1 MVMEMTKDEIKAG
14 VSMKD
19 VLARYGLL
27 ANRAGFIRCPF
38 HRGDR
43 EASMKVYDRDFHCF
57 GCGENGDVFSFV
69 MKMENCSFSDA
80 FQLLGGTYE
89 HKANDFSKRLAIYKQ
104 RKAVEKRRR
113 AAEKE
118 AKERRLNVLLI
129 TVYRRYMKQSEP
141 FTDAWCDCCN
151 ALQMQ
156 LIRLEEWKEG
166 QN

>member
-1 MVMEMTKDEIKAG
+1 MTKDEIKAE
-14 VSMKD
+14 VSMRD
-19 VLARYGLL
+19 VLARYGLA
-27 ANRAGFIRCPF
+27 ANRTGFIRCPF

-104 RKAVEKRRR
+104 RKMAEKRRR

-118 AKERRLNVLLI
+118 AKERRLNALLI
-129 TVYRRYMKQSEP
+129 TVYRRYMRRSEP

>member
-1 MVMEMTKDEIKAG
+1 
-14 VSMKD
+14 
-19 VLARYGLL
+19 
-27 ANRAGFIRCPF
+27 
-38 HRGDR
+38 
-43 EASMKVYDRDFHCF
+43 MKVYDRDFHCF

-104 RKAVEKRRR
+104 RKMAEKRRR
-113 AAEKE
+113 AVEKE
-118 AKERRLNVLLI
+118 AKEHRLNVLLI
-129 TVYRRYMKQSEP
+129 TVYRRYMKQLEP

-151 ALQMQ
+151 ALQLQ

>member
-1 MVMEMTKDEIKAG
+1 MTKDEIKAE
-14 VSMKD
+14 VSMRD
-19 VLARYGLL
+19 VLARYGLA

-38 HRGDR
+38 HQGDR
-43 EASMKVYDRDFHCF
+43 EASMKVYDQDFHCF

-89 HKANDFSKRLAIYKQ
+89 HKANDFSKRLAIYKR
-104 RKAVEKRRR
+104 RKTAEKRRR

-118 AKERRLNVLLI
+118 AKERRLNALLI
-129 TVYRRYMKQSEP
+129 TVYRRYMGRSEP

>member
-1 MVMEMTKDEIKAG
+1 MTKDEIKAE
-14 VSMKD
+14 VSMRD
-19 VLARYGLL
+19 VLARYGLA

-38 HRGDR
+38 HQGDR

-80 FQLLGGTYE
+80 FQLLGGAYE

-104 RKAVEKRRR
+104 RKMVEKRRR

-129 TVYRRYMKQSEP
+129 TVYRRYMKQLEP

-151 ALQMQ
+151 ALQLQ
-156 LIRLEEWKEG
+156 LIRLEEWREG

>member
-1 MVMEMTKDEIKAG
+1 MTKDEIKAE
-14 VSMKD
+14 VSMRD
-19 VLARYGLL
+19 VLTRYGLA

-38 HRGDR
+38 HQGDR

-104 RKAVEKRRR
+104 QKAAEKRRR

-151 ALQMQ
+151 ALQLQ
-156 LIRLEEWKEG
+156 LIRLEEWREG